1 MLHPPS
7 SSHASQLHEAS
18 ELGHGAMNVL
28 LTGIN
33 HKTAPVEM
41 RKLLAIE
48 PGRLTDATRVLLS
61 VPGVEEAMI
70 LSTCNRVEVL
80 ASHRANCPDL
90 LGFLGVH
97 SKKISRGAFRQHADR
112 LGGGGTAAG
121 FM

>member
-1 MLHPPS
+1 
-7 SSHASQLHEAS
+7 
-18 ELGHGAMNVL
+18 MNVL

-41 RKLLAIE
+41 REMLAIE

-80 ASHRANCPDL
+80 AFHRANGPDL
-90 LGFLGVH
+90 LGFLGDFLGVNTSGLRH
-97 SKKISRGAFRQHADR
+97 PGSAKGSIRSGAVDGVRADASR
-112 LGGGGTAAG
+112 
-121 FM
+121 